1 MYEMQPISP
10 ASNTNLLPVAHTH
23 ARTEITFKQLKY
35 WQTSTKLT
43 NNLNILLYNQYL
55 MHNKVKISVNIKC
68 NSSSI
73 LTTKTEIT

>member
-35 WQTSTKLT
+35 
-43 NNLNILLYNQYL
+43 
-55 MHNKVKISVNIKC
+55 
-68 NSSSI
+68 
-73 LTTKTEIT
+73 